1 MFFEVLNLI
10 LPIAAALALGALG
23 RVRGRLTA
31 EGAGAFKDIV
41 SNVMLPLVLFNAMFT
56 AEYSLSSLV
65 TILSV
70 FLGLCLA
77 LALGFLISRA
87 FPNGSRYMP
96 VLFSSSE
103 SGMLGYPLIAL
114 LFGDLGMQRFA
125 MADLPQT
132 VFFFVIV
139 ASILR
144 IKDGMKPSA
153 FSLIKSIFSAAPF
166 DGMMLGMILGL
177 LGVDELLRPSAVWG
191 TYESVISFIT
201 GPTTVLIL
209 VYLGHSITLRRDIL
223 KPVAVTACLRFLV
236 MGAVGALVCFVVF
249 SIVPYDKTL
258 LFSILLL
265 FMLPPSFAIPVF
277 SKLEGSKEYV
287 STTISFSTILCL
299 LAFVIMA
306 VFSLT

>member
-1 MFFEVLNLI
+1 MVLEVLELI
-10 LPIAAALALGALG
+10 LPIAAALALGVFG
-23 RVRGRLTA
+23 RSRGRLSA

-41 SNVMLPLVLFNAMFT
+41 SNIMLPLVLFNAMFT

-87 FPNGSRYMP
+87 FPGGSKYMP

-114 LFGDLGMQRFA
+114 LFGDFGMQRFA

-132 VFFFVIV
+132 VFFFVII

-144 IKDGMKPSA
+144 IKDVMKPTAS
-153 FSLIKSIFSAAPF
+153 SLIKSIFSAAPF

-177 LGVDELLRPSAVWG
+177 CGVDELLRPTAFWG
-191 TYESVISFIT
+191 IYESVESFIT
-201 GPTTVLIL
+201 APTTFLIL
-209 VYLGHSITLRRDIL
+209 VYLGHSITLRREIL
-223 KPVAVTACLRFLV
+223 KPVAVTALLRFVV
-236 MGAVGALVCFVVF
+236 MGVVGALVCLVVF
-249 SIVPYDKTL
+249 RIVPYDRTL
-258 LFSILLL
+258 LYSILLL
-265 FMLPPSFAIPVF
+265 FLLPPSFAIPVF

-287 STTISFSTILCL
+287 STTISFSTLLCL
-299 LAFVIMA
+299 AAFVVMA
-306 VFSLT
+306 VFSLA